1 MCGASERNAC
11 PDAHEV
17 QQLGTMLRYRFCQV
31 AVGALLSL
39 FVSPLGWAADCGST
53 PYDCA
58 LQYLSRHN
66 PSAAIHSI
74 NEVLQQDPQNLK
86 ALNLLGIAL
95 TESGHIDEAN
105 TSFRRALEID
115 AGFIPARKNLAVNE
129 FDQRRL
135 PESASD
141 LTLVLKSS
149 PADPIAHIYLG
160 EIDFQNKN
168 FALAL
173 PHYEKAGARVASNA
187 LWTLHYAHCLAAKGR
202 VDQAARVLR
211 ALPPDDGDDRFQGGL
226 ILGQAGAYSAAAAL
240 FASARKTY
248 RDPYVAGY
256 NELLMLIRAENYA
269 EAIQLFNQLVSE
281 GDSRAE
287 LYNLASEAY
296 RKSGDIKNAYDSLRA
311 ATRLEPT
318 TEENYLDLAA
328 LCLDEESYDV
338 GLEVL
343 DVGLHYVPNSYRLY
357 VQRGF
362 MLVMRGRME
371 EAEKEF
377 QTASSLAPDKSL
389 PYIAL
394 GEVWMQAGQAQ
405 RAADMLRPK
414 IAAPGTDFLTPYVF
428 AEALIRSGAE
438 TGTPAEAD
446 AIRALEK
453 SIQLN
458 PKYSHSHAEL
468 GKLLFKQGE
477 VDRAIPELKTAAELD
492 PNDSG
497 PFFWLGQA
505 YRKKGEKAK
514 ADEMLARVAQLHTP
528 EHEMDMNKELRRLVK
543 QETAS
548 AQSEARP

>member
-1 MCGASERNAC
+1 
-11 PDAHEV
+11 
-17 QQLGTMLRYRFCQV
+17 MLRHRFLHV
-31 AVGALLSL
+31 AVRALLSL
-39 FVSPLGWAADCGST
+39 FVSLQGWAADCGST
-53 PYDCA
+53 PYECA
-58 LQYLSRHN
+58 LQYLSHHN
-66 PSAAIHSI
+66 PSAAIHSL
-74 NEVLQQDPQNLK
+74 NEVLRQDPQNLK

-95 TESGHIDEAN
+95 TESGQIEEAN
-105 TSFRRALEID
+105 SRFRRALEID
-115 AGFIPARKNLAVNE
+115 AGFVPARKNLAVNE
-129 FDQRRL
+129 FDLRRFS
-135 PESASD
+135 ESARD

-149 PADPIAHIYLG
+149 PSDPIANIYLA

-168 FALAL
+168 FVLAL
-173 PHYEKAGARVASNA
+173 PHYEKAGARVASNP
-187 LWTLHYAHCLAAKGR
+187 LWALHYAHCLAAKGR
-202 VDQAARVLR
+202 VDEAARVLR
-211 ALPPDDGDDRFQGGL
+211 ALPPDDTDDRFQGGL

-256 NELLMLIRAENYA
+256 NELLMLIRAEKYA
-269 EAIQLFNQLVSE
+269 DAIRLFNQIVSE
-281 GDSRAE
+281 EGSGGAE

-296 RKSGDIKNAYDSLRA
+296 RKTGDIKNAYDSLRT
-311 ATRLEPT
+311 ATKLEPT
-318 TEENYLDLAA
+318 SEENYVDLAA
-328 LCLDEESYDV
+328 LCLDDESYDV

-343 DVGLHYVPNSYRLY
+343 DVGIHYVPNSYRLY

-362 MLVMRGRME
+362 MLVMRGRIE

-377 QTASSLAPDKSL
+377 QMASSLAPKKSL

-394 GEVWMQAGQAQ
+394 GEVWMQTGQAQ

-414 IAAPGTDFLTPYVF
+414 SAASGTDFLTPYVF

-438 TGTPAEAD
+438 TGTPAEAEV
-446 AIRALEK
+446 IRALER

-477 VDRAIPELKTAAELD
+477 IDRAIPELKTASELD

-505 YRKKGEKAK
+505 YRKKGDKAK
-514 ADEMLARVAQLHTP
+514 ADEMLARVTQLHTP

-543 QETAS
+543 QETVS